1 MAQPIQNDNPL
12 CIIFFALTRQNY
24 RCEKCCVLFIKY
36 FFNEAI
42 TVIEILLIF
51 RNNVLPLS
59 TALQPTIFHINGQ
72 KEAGT
77 GRCSFYYER
86 LLVEVKKK

>member
-1 MAQPIQNDNPL
+1 MSHPIQNDNPL

-42 TVIEILLIF
+42 TVIEILAHFSKQCSSAYQRHSSRRYFI
-51 RNNVLPLS
+51 S
-59 TALQPTIFHINGQ
+59 TD
-72 KEAGT
+72 
-77 GRCSFYYER
+77 R
-86 LLVEVKKK
+86 KKRVRVVTAFTMKDY